1 LAKKTNTQK
10 KFPVQEPY
18 HIGVSL
24 QEYYRIFQS
33 GGWRIPDF
41 SQRCLICGV
50 GDCAK
55 YHGIYERRAIC
66 PQSGFEVADLPVVRF
81 FCHAK
86 GRRKDRDHVTFSLL
100 PLVLVP
106 YRQLTLKF
114 MMLALWLRLRDQLS
128 LFAAMDAIEEELVNF
143 EADVG
148 DFVSI
153 AAQLQWEKLIR
164 AGFYR
169 FLVSDMITEE
179 QIALINKAPEKGL
192 IVFLKMMLGYQSQR
206 SDAPIRGP
214 DGLAWDF
221 YKLNGGGNKLAS
233 FLFGTASQHRN

>member
-1 LAKKTNTQK
+1 M
-10 KFPVQEPY
+10 QEPY
-18 HIGVSL
+18 HIKVSL
-24 QEYYRIFQS
+24 QQYYSLFKS
-33 GGWRIPDF
+33 GEWEIPDF
-41 SQRCLICGV
+41 SDKCLICGEAN
-50 GDCAK
+50 CAK
-55 YHGIYERRAIC
+55 YHGNYERRAIC
-66 PQSGFEVADLPVVRF
+66 PQTGFDVPDLPVGRF
-81 FCHAK
+81 LCNAK
-86 GRRKDRDHVTFSLL
+86 GMRKNCEHVTFSLL

-128 LFAAMDAIEEELVNF
+128 LFAAMDAIEEKLVNF

-153 AAQLQWEKLIR
+153 AAQLQWEKLIK

-192 IVFLKMMLGYQSQR
+192 IVFLKMMFGYQSQR

>member
-1 LAKKTNTQK
+1 M
-10 KFPVQEPY
+10 QEPY
-18 HIGVSL
+18 HIKVSL
-24 QEYYRIFQS
+24 QQYYSLFKS
-33 GGWRIPDF
+33 GKWKIPDF
-41 SQRCLICGV
+41 SDKCLICGDA
-50 GDCAK
+50 DCAK
-55 YHGIYERRAIC
+55 YHGNYERRAIC
-66 PQSGFEVADLPVVRF
+66 PQTGFDVADLPVGRF
-81 FCHAK
+81 LCNAK
-86 GRRKDRDHVTFSLL
+86 GMRKNCDHVTFSLL

-114 MMLALWLRLRDQLS
+114 MMLALWLRLQDKLS

-164 AGFYR
+164 AGFCR
-169 FLVSDMITEE
+169 FVVSNMSNQE
-179 QIALINKAPEKGL
+179 QFSIMKKASEKGL
-192 IVFLKMMLGYQSQR
+192 FLFLKMALGYQSQR

-221 YKLNGGGNKLAS
+221 YHSNGGAGKLAP

>member
-1 LAKKTNTQK
+1 M
-10 KFPVQEPY
+10 QEPY
-18 HIGVSL
+18 HIKVSL
-24 QEYYRIFQS
+24 QEYYRLFKS
-33 GGWRIPDF
+33 GEWKIPDF
-41 SQRCLICGV
+41 SDKCLICGV
-50 GDCAK
+50 ADCAT
-55 YHGIYERRAIC
+55 YHGNYERRAIC
-66 PQSGFEVADLPVVRF
+66 PQTGFDVPDLPVGRF
-81 FCHAK
+81 LCNAK
-86 GRRKDRDHVTFSLL
+86 GMRKNCEHVTFSLL

-114 MMLALWLRLRDQLS
+114 MVLALWLRLRDKLS

-143 EADVG
+143 KADVG

-179 QIALINKAPEKGL
+179 QIVQISKAPEKGL
-192 IVFLKMMLGYQSQR
+192 IVFLNVALGYQSQR
-206 SDAPIRGP
+206 NDVPIRGP

-221 YKLNGGGNKLAS
+221 YKLSGNKLAP